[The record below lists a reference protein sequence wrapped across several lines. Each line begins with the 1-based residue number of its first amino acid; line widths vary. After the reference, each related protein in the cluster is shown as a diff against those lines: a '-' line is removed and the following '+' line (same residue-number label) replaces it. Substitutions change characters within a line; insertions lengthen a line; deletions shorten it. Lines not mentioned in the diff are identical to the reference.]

1 VPLLVV
7 PLAAEESDRVTLRE
21 YDRLRAC
28 TKVLFEDPSHP
39 LLSRLIE
46 EGISAGPFDDE
57 PAADADA
64 VGLVAAPD
72 SPRIVELARL
82 GAEVTAG
89 PSSIDDYLT
98 AAHGAYVLR
107 RAQASLGEL
116 VALMARLRSADGC
129 PWDREQ
135 THASLAP
142 HLLEEAQEV
151 LEAIEAGDVGDE
163 LEDEL
168 GDILLQVAFHAEM
181 AAREQRFDVAGVSK
195 AIVSKLVRRHPHVF
209 AGLQVSGPDEVIR
222 NWNQIKAEEKKLR
235 RG

>member
-1 VPLLVV
+1 MPLVVV
-7 PLAAEESDRVTLRE
+7 PLAAEESDRLTLRE

-39 LLSRLIE
+39 LLSRLIAD
-46 EGISAGPFDDE
+46 GTVAGPFDDE
-57 PAADADA
+57 PEATADTI
-64 VGLVAAPD
+64 GFVAAPD

-89 PSSIDDYLT
+89 PSFIDDPLT

-116 VALMARLRSADGC
+116 VAVMARLRSDDGC
-129 PWDREQ
+129 PWDRDQ
-135 THASLAP
+135 THASLVP

-151 LEAIEAGDVGDE
+151 LEAIEAGDVGE
-163 LEDEL
+163 QLEDEL
-168 GDILLQVAFHAEM
+168 GDVLLQVAFHAEL
-181 AAREQRFDVAGVSK
+181 AARDERFDVAGVGE
-195 AIVSKLVRRHPHVF
+195 AIVTKLVRRHPHVF
-209 AGLQVSGPDEVIR
+209 AGVEVSGPDEVIR
-222 NWNQIKAEEKKLR
+222 NWNEIKAGERKLR